1 MVAIVPW
8 VVTMGF
14 IEKVTFEQN
23 GQQVGEAM
31 YKTESSR
38 RKEACH

>member
-1 MVAIVPW
+1 MAAIVPG
-8 VVTMGF
+8 VVTIGF

-23 GQQVGEAM
+23 GQQVGDAM

-38 RKEACH
+38 KKEACH